1 MRRLVILALG
11 FTAVLF
17 CVTNSRSQSAV
28 PESDTQSW
36 NDLQVTIPLSK
47 KAEFVIIGTLRIG
60 DNVTFAAGVTAAAR
74 YYQGHEDQQFATI
87 GDDAILGA
95 HAVLVGGVHIGNGA
109 VIGANAVVLSDVP
122 ERAVVFGSPARRVG
136 TRDDE
141 IAS

>member
-1 MRRLVILALG
+1 MLRTVGLILLSADFGPGMQIGKGFMLVHPAG
-11 FTAVLF
+11 
-17 CVTNSRSQSAV
+17 
-28 PESDTQSW
+28 
-36 NDLQVTIPLSK
+36 VTIG
-47 KAEFVIIGTLRIG
+47 FGVRIG

-74 YYQGHEDQQFATI
+74 YYQDHEDQQFATI